1 MSRGAAGAHAARPGA
16 GAEPDRGAI
25 ELAER
30 LIALLDEGAF
40 TATYKFAL
48 LLALLDSCLEGTSAA
63 GAPPDSVT
71 TSDLARRVTELYW
84 PQTNSY
90 AGLGGAAIL
99 RQSSGGQAEIIRAIR
114 RFREKNV
121 PAPRRLSPRRGP
133 SQRMGSGR

>member
-1 MSRGAAGAHAARPGA
+1 MSRE
-16 GAEPDRGAI
+16 AEPDRGAI

-71 TSDLARRVTELYW
+71 TADLARRVTELCRRM
-84 PQTNSY
+84 
-90 AGLGGAAIL
+90 AA
-99 RQSSGGQAEIIRAIR
+99 
-114 RFREKNV
+114 
-121 PAPRRLSPRRGP
+121 PPRRAPGRRC
-133 SQRMGSGR
+133 SSATYSTRSNGSSSRCPCRACR